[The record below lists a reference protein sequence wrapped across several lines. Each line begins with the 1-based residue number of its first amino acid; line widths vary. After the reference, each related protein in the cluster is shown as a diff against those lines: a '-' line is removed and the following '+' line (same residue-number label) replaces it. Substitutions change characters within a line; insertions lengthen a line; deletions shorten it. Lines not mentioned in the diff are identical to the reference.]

1 MIIKKYF
8 RTKIGRTIIVIFLL
22 LLLPLAGINMTI
34 SMQSARS
41 IQNGLIRNHEN
52 SLKIYADQM
61 SDRLQDLNQLAISL
75 SLDDDLNA
83 LCIAKQSREDLL
95 KYVWFR
101 EKLCSY
107 TAQRLFSGNI
117 SVYLPKQDWVI
128 STGDYIYSLKDAPHV
143 KQSLENLPE
152 SMFWGIRPQRMNPD
166 ELCVSIAV
174 GYIAPTQT
182 NAVFL
187 IEVNQSEILEAMEPV
202 SQSDDILTVFL
213 MDRGG
218 SVFLN
223 SEDCIDHD
231 ELIAQTEEYRSTGFA
246 YGKTDSFRYRKDGKE
261 NTVIVYPVSH
271 TNCVMGIVIDG
282 GRLAWP
288 RYVTDMWTMVSIGTL
303 IVIAVIFTV
312 VTHRNIVEPINRI
325 HETMEQIGRGNFGA
339 TVCGKTSNEIGDIAS
354 SLNQMSKHLRELIDE
369 RYVYEIQL
377 AQTQLRILRAQ
388 INPHFLYNSLFTL
401 YTFIKNEDLDSAAD
415 LAIYLGQYYQVNT
428 HLDDGD
434 IPLYKELEHV
444 RLLVQ
449 IQNMRFSGRLHY
461 MEQVDP
467 SLKLL
472 YVPNLTLLTI
482 TENFLTH
489 GMKNVRGEMS
499 LMIEAKREG
508 GEIVL
513 TVADT
518 GSGVSEEK
526 LEEMRRRLAQI
537 EFSRNNLHG
546 LQNVLARFRMAYGE
560 KTYIEVLPNEP
571 QGLINRIHIP
581 DEGGSE
587 NV

>member
-1 MIIKKYF
+1 MIMKKYF
-8 RTKIGRTIIVIFLL
+8 RTKIGRTIVFIFLI

-41 IQNGLIRNHEN
+41 IQDGLIQNHEN

-83 LCIAKQSREDLL
+83 LCIAKHSREDLL

-107 TAQRLFSGNI
+107 TVQRLFSGNI

-143 KQSLENLPE
+143 EQSLENLPE
-152 SMFWGIRPQRMNPD
+152 SMFWGIRPQRMNPED
-166 ELCVSIAV
+166 LCVSIAV

-187 IEVNQSEILEAMEPV
+187 IEVNQTEILEAMEPI

-213 MDRGG
+213 MDRSG
-218 SVFLN
+218 SAFLN
-223 SEDCIDHD
+223 SEESIDRNA
-231 ELIAQTEEYRSTGFA
+231 LIAQTQEYRSAGFE
-246 YGKTDSFRYRKDGKE
+246 YGKSHSFPYRKDGKE
-261 NTVIVYPVSH
+261 NTVIVYPVPQ
-271 TNCVMGIVIDG
+271 TNCVMGVVIDG

-288 RYVTDMWTMVSIGTL
+288 RNVTGMWTLVSIGTL
-303 IVIAVIFTV
+303 IVIAVVFTV
-312 VTHRNIVEPINRI
+312 VTHRNIVEPIHRI

-339 TVCGKTSNEIGDIAS
+339 EVCGKTSNEIGDIAS

-369 RYVYEIQL
+369 RYIYEIQL

-415 LAIYLGQYYQVNT
+415 LAIYLGQYYQINT
-428 HLDDGD
+428 HLDDD
-434 IPLYKELEHV
+434 NVPLYKELEHV

-449 IQNMRFSGRLHY
+449 IQNMRFSNRLRY
-461 MEQVDP
+461 VEKVDP

-472 YVPNLTLLTI
+472 TVPNLTLLTI

-489 GMKNVRGEMS
+489 GVKNVRGEMS
-499 LMIEAKREG
+499 LMIEAKRES

-513 TVADT
+513 AVADT

-526 LEEMRRRLAQI
+526 LEEMRSRLAQI
-537 EFSRNNLHG
+537 ELSRNNLHG

-560 KTYIEVLPNEP
+560 KTYIEILPNEP
-571 QGLINRIHIP
+571 HGLINRIHIP